1 VRKLIEESLDKE
13 PERIASDLAKVVR
26 GGVFADILHRA
37 AYSTDASIYR
47 IVPSCVVAPHDS
59 GDIAAV
65 VKYAGAK
72 NIPVVARGAGTGL
85 AGESL
90 CTGIVFDMTR
100 YMNKIID
107 VRDAGKTVV
116 CEPGVVLDDLN
127 KCLTEYRRKIGPDPS
142 SANRA
147 VIGGCVANNSTGA
160 HSLEYGYIADYVES
174 IEAVLIDGSVVE
186 FKNDFDPEQ
195 APDDRVASIAR
206 ECLSVLSDKEE
217 IISKALPKTR
227 RNRSGYNIAGIC
239 HNGRIDLARLL
250 TGSEG
255 TLAIFT
261 KITLRTVEL
270 PAAKGLLQL
279 EFDCLEKMAQA
290 VPIIVDNG
298 ASACELMDKTLID
311 MAFEALPEYRDVLP
325 AGAAAVLLVEHTGQ
339 TKEQVKEKIE
349 KTDSAVGKIT
359 SGRSIFLEPKVQE
372 RLWKSRKDAGPL
384 VHRKRGNKH
393 PTEFMEDTSVENTR
407 LGEYISGLQEIG
419 KRYDITM
426 SFYGHAG
433 DGLLHVRPCL
443 DLSDPADVKKMR
455 AIANDVFS
463 LAWSLGGTISG
474 EHADGLVRA
483 PFIRQQYGD
492 EYYELLCKIKNIFD
506 PNGLM
511 NPGKIINPDTDV
523 MVKNLRAEYKILPER
538 VKTDLLFGEGEL
550 AVEIE
555 QCYGCGLC
563 RSCEPDLR
571 MCPVFRALGE
581 ELAGPRAKANILHFW
596 ATGQLDEKDFES
608 PQFRIFLDLCV
619 NCKACLTQCPS
630 AVDVSELIIA
640 ARTQYI
646 KRRGLRRAEMVL
658 SHNRYLSKLGSVFS
672 PASNF
677 VIRLPLFK
685 WLLEKFTGVDKRRS
699 IPKFRHRSFIKAGRK
714 YLAAREPIENPIDK
728 VAYFVDTYAN
738 YNDHE
743 LGFAVLDVLRAN
755 DIEVILP
762 KQLPAPLPAIV
773 YGNVKRA
780 RKDLAYSV
788 KHLAKAVR
796 EGYKIA
802 CSEPSAVLCFKQEL
816 RHFVA
821 GDDAKLVSENTYELM
836 NYLYSLYTEGKLK
849 PAGNGKTFM
858 SLRGLRSRPWQS
870 QSQEQERLL
879 RRPDEIGT
887 PRNDTMPE
895 FAYHLPCHLCAVG
908 DELASIKLL
917 QELCGVK
924 VIDLKA
930 GCCGLAGTFG
940 MQKKNYELSSQI
952 SANLKQ
958 SLEKSPIKNVL
969 TECSTCKMQIE
980 HISDCMATHPIKI
993 LAATYS

>member
-1 VRKLIEESLDKE
+1 MRKNTEEPMNKG
-13 PERIASDLAKVVR
+13 PEQIASDLAKVVR
-26 GGVFADILHRA
+26 GDVFADILNRA
-37 AYSTDASIYR
+37 AYSADASIYR
-47 IVPSCVVAPHDS
+47 IVPACVVAPHDS
-59 GDIAAV
+59 GDVAAV
-65 VKYAGAK
+65 IKYAGAK
-72 NIPVVARGAGTGL
+72 DIPVVARGAGTGL

-90 CTGIVFDMTR
+90 CSGIVFDMTR

-107 VRDAGKTVV
+107 VKDGGKTVV

-127 KCLTEYRRKIGPDPS
+127 KCLAEYGRKIGPDPS

-147 VIGGCVANNSTGA
+147 VVGGCVANNSTGA

-174 IEAVLIDGSVVE
+174 IEAVLTDGSVVE
-186 FKNDFDPEQ
+186 FKNDFDTERSQ
-195 APDDRVASIAR
+195 DDKVAWIAR
-206 ECLSVLSDKEE
+206 ECLSVLSDKEAV
-217 IISKALPKTR
+217 INKALPKTR

-250 TGSEG
+250 AGSEG

-261 KITLRTVEL
+261 KITLRTVET

-339 TKEQVKEKIE
+339 TQEQVKEKIK
-349 KTDSAVGKIT
+349 KTDSDVGAIA
-359 SGRSIFLEPKVQE
+359 SGRSIFFEPKAQE
-372 RLWKSRKDAGPL
+372 RLWKSRDDAGPL
-384 VHRKRGNKH
+384 LYRKKGKKH
-393 PTEFMEDTSVENTR
+393 PVEFMEDVSVDYNR
-407 LGEYISGLQEIG
+407 LGEYITGLEEIS
-419 KRYDITM
+419 KRYDITT

-433 DGLLHVRPCL
+433 DGLIHVRPCL
-443 DLSDPADVKKMR
+443 DLSDPADVEKMR
-455 AIANDVFS
+455 AMANDVFS

-483 PFIRQQYGD
+483 PFVRQQYGD

-506 PNGLM
+506 PDGLM
-511 NPGKIINPDTDV
+511 NPGKIINPDADV
-523 MVKNLRAEYKILPER
+523 MVKNLRAEHKVLPER

-550 AVEIE
+550 AAELE

-571 MCPVFRALGE
+571 MCPVFRAMGE
-581 ELAGPRAKANILHFW
+581 ELGSPRAKANILHFW

-608 PQFRIFLDLCV
+608 PQFRKFLDLCV
-619 NCKACLTQCPS
+619 NCKACLMQCPS
-630 AVDVSELIIA
+630 GVDVSELMIA

-646 KRRGLRRAEMVL
+646 KRRGLRRAELVL

-672 PASNF
+672 PVSNF
-677 VIRLPLFK
+677 VTRLPIFK
-685 WLLEKFTGVDKRRS
+685 WLLEKFTGIDKRRS
-699 IPKFRHRSFIKAGRK
+699 MPKFRHRSFIKAGRK
-714 YLAAREPIENPIDK
+714 HLSARKPIEKPLDK

-743 LGFAVLDVLRAN
+743 LGFAVLDVLQAN

-780 RKDLAYSV
+780 RKDLDYSV
-788 KHLAKAVR
+788 KHLAKAVP
-796 EGYKIA
+796 EGYKII
-802 CSEPSAVLCFKQEL
+802 CSEPSAALCLKQEL

-821 GDDAKLVSENTYELM
+821 GPDAELVSENTYELM
-836 NYLYSLYTEGKLK
+836 NYLFGLFKQNKLK
-849 PAGNGKTFM
+849 PPTKSIT
-858 SLRGLRSRPWQS
+858 
-870 QSQEQERLL
+870 
-879 RRPDEIGT
+879 DE
-887 PRNDTMPE
+887 
-895 FAYHLPCHLCAVG
+895 FVYHLPCHLCAVG
-908 DELASIKLL
+908 DETASIRLL

-924 VIDLKA
+924 VVDIKA

-952 SANLKQ
+952 STSLKEA
-958 SLEKSPIKNVL
+958 LEKSPTKNVL
-969 TECSTCKMQIE
+969 TECAACKMQIE
-980 HISDCMATHPIKI
+980 HISNCVVRHPVKI
-993 LAATYS
+993 IAKSYGVL